1 MTARW
6 IRRRMECLHDSRA
19 SLSKTL
25 ILAFAVAVLCSG
37 VQAQDAPAF
46 FRANCYSCH
55 TVGGGRVTGPDLK
68 GVLERKERE
77 WLLSFIQ
84 NPKAVIDSGDAYAL
98 QIMKESRN
106 VIMPTVPGLN
116 QQMAEALLTLVEKES
131 KLEESN
137 FMGLQVSDSPI
148 SEADVA
154 RGKAYFTG
162 ATRLVNR
169 GPACLS
175 CHSAGSTGLLGG
187 GRIGPDLTKVHE
199 RLGGR
204 RALASWMLAPA
215 TPTMGRVFRDQPLHQ
230 DEIPA
235 LAAFLEFQAKNE
247 TEEPAAVNA
256 TFLLFL
262 GLWGA
267 SMLLG
272 VIGWAS
278 RGRHAAGVVQEE
290 GRPERG

>member
-1 MTARW
+1 MGSTW
-6 IRRRMECLHDSRA
+6 IRSRIGRLRGNRPG
-19 SLSKTL
+19 LSRGVL
-25 ILAFAVAVLCSG
+25 LLLAGVALCDG
-37 VQAQDAPAF
+37 VQAQDAAAF

-55 TVGGGRVTGPDLK
+55 TIGGGRVTGPDLK
-68 GVLERKERE
+68 GVLERKERD

-98 QIMKESRN
+98 QIMKDARN

-116 QQMAEALLTLVEKES
+116 QQMAEALLALVEKES
-131 KLEESN
+131 KLEESH

-148 SEADVA
+148 SDADVA
-154 RGKAYFTG
+154 RGKSYFTG
-162 ATRLVNR
+162 ETRLVNR

-187 GRIGPDLTKVHE
+187 GQIGPDLTKVHE

-204 RALASWMLAPA
+204 RALASWLLAPA
-215 TPTMGRVFRDQPLHQ
+215 TPTMGRVFKDQPLHQ

-256 TFLLFL
+256 TFVLFF

-267 SMLLG
+267 SMILALM
-272 VIGWAS
+272 GWLT
-278 RGRHAAGVVQEE
+278 RRRHASSADQAE